1 MSCPI
6 GVKRQTTVLHVKLRR
21 AFVKVTR
28 RRLLRE
34 VRVMCLRIY
43 PISHYKYSGKVTN
56 KCVLNVIRQETHSL
70 NIQITNRPLFDSI
83 SFCLNS

>member
-28 RRLLRE
+28 RRLLRGKY
-34 VRVMCLRIY
+34 LRIY
-43 PISHYKYSGKVTN
+43 LISHYKYSGTVTN
-56 KCVLNVIRQETHSL
+56 KYFLGDKEGNPLLKHLN
-70 NIQITNRPLFDSI
+70 NK
-83 SFCLNS
+83 